1 MTGAVQGAGGELG
14 SSSPRPRDLAQA
26 ATLFAAP
33 TTPSQHAAAFLVG
46 LAMLALFLIGAMGA
60 KTPVGNIPGL
70 LPAYAVIILVTDLL
84 TSFLIA
90 SQFLL
95 SGHRALLW
103 LVGGYAYSGAMAV
116 LQVAALPGAFAP
128 LDPDGPLSQSAL
140 WLYTAWHMAFPL
152 AVLGFAQRQRQAPPP
167 VAGDV
172 RKMLALGIGLGAVL
186 AAGLTLAAVLFS
198 VDRWLPRV
206 TLVNTYN
213 NDMAVKVIY
222 VAMLLINF
230 CTPAILA
237 TVTKVRTVGHLG
249 LLIST
254 VALAMDTLLNGLGL
268 ARFTLG
274 WFLARADGAIASS
287 VVLLLLLAEMVAL
300 YRRVHLMNGQLNAQR
315 ERLLALTGDLDR
327 ARRTA
332 EEARQVAERAN
343 AAKSDFLANMSHEI
357 RTPMNGVTGMAQ
369 ILLDTPLTTQQRG
382 YAEIIR
388 DNADA
393 LLGVINDILDISKL
407 EAGKVSLERIQFN
420 LDELVDGVLSILGP
434 KARDKGLEIGALVHE
449 GAMGMWWGDPTRV
462 RQVLLNL
469 VGNAIKFTAKGAVS
483 VDIKLLGDGPVLP
496 EQTRRLRVTVQDT
509 GIGIDPAK
517 AGRLFQMF
525 EQADSSIT
533 RRFGGTGLGLAIS
546 RQLVELMGGAI
557 GVEST
562 PGEGATFWF
571 DIPLERAVAPSR
583 TVQPLGDRL
592 RGRRALVVDDTPVNR
607 LILVHHLMTCGM
619 TVDEASGGIQARNHL
634 LRTMAVMDGTLDGAC
649 TDGGQA
655 ALPDVILID
664 HHMPELDGPGLA
676 AWIRAEPRLAG
687 VRLLLASSLEAPAT
701 GDGARESLFDAVV
714 PKPIR
719 RPQLLEALAKACG
732 LRVDL
737 AETAPPRP
745 ATAATPAG
753 ATKPR
758 ILVVEDNLTNQTI
771 ASVLLEKAG
780 YHVQIA
786 EDGAQA
792 VRACLQTR
800 FDLVLMDVQMPVMDG
815 IEATR
820 RIRAVDVR
828 VPQMPIIAMT
838 ANAMAGMREE
848 YLAAGMDDYVSK
860 PFKSD
865 RFLETVGRWL
875 AERAPQPATEPDAA
889 TLLLEPRV
897 LARLE
902 RTVPPTDFRALVDG
916 IVSRG
921 RGRLDAVLDLSAA
934 HATGALR
941 EATRDLAVMADS
953 CGLVLL
959 ARQARLL
966 GDSLA
971 QSGSGANGGTDGG
984 ADVEEQ
990 LRALADL
997 GHRSWDALRQRFLGL
1012 DVA

>member
-1 MTGAVQGAGGELG
+1 MTGAVQGAGGRRGLA
-14 SSSPRPRDLAQA
+14 SPRSRGVAPAT
-26 ATLFAAP
+26 TLFMAP

-46 LAMLALFLIGAMGA
+46 LALLGLFLVGAMGA

-84 TSFLIA
+84 TAFLIA

-95 SGHRALLW
+95 SGQRALLW
-103 LVGGYAYSGAMAV
+103 LVGGYAYSGMMAV

-128 LDPDGPLSQSAL
+128 LDPDGALSQSAL
-140 WLYTAWHMAFPL
+140 WLYVAWHTAFPV
-152 AVLGFAQRQRQAPPP
+152 AVLGFAHWQRREPPA
-167 VAGDV
+167 VAVEFRRG
-172 RKMLALGIGLGAVL
+172 MAGGAGMGAVV
-186 AAGLTLAAVLFS
+186 AAPLTLAIVVTS
-198 VDRWLPRV
+198 IDRWLPHV

-213 NDMAVKVIY
+213 NDVTVKAVYLV
-222 VAMLLINF
+222 MLLINF
-230 CTPAILA
+230 CTPAVLA

-274 WFLARADGAIASS
+274 WFLARADGAVASS
-287 VVLLLLLAEMVAL
+287 VVLVLLLAEMVSL
-300 YRRVHLMNGQLNAQR
+300 YRRVHVMNGQLNAQR
-315 ERLLALTGDLDR
+315 ERLLTLTGDLDR

-332 EEARQVAERAN
+332 EEARQVAEQAN

-357 RTPMNGVTGMAQ
+357 RTPMNGITGMAQ

-407 EAGKVSLERIQFN
+407 EAGKVTLERIQFN
-420 LDELVDGVLSILGP
+420 LDELVDGVLAILGP
-434 KARDKGLEIGALVHE
+434 RARDKGLEIGALVHDD
-449 GAMGMWWGDPTRV
+449 ASGMWWGDPTRV

-483 VDIKLLGDGPVLP
+483 VDITLLGEGPALP
-496 EQTRRLRVTVQDT
+496 QQSRRLRVKVQDT
-509 GIGIDPAK
+509 GIGIDPAQ
-517 AGRLFQMF
+517 AGKLFQMF

-546 RQLVELMGGAI
+546 RQLVELMGGSI

-562 PGEGATFWF
+562 PGAGATFWF
-571 DIPLERAVAPSR
+571 DVPLERGVAPSR

-592 RGRRALVVDDTPVNR
+592 RGRHALVVDDTPVNR

-619 TVDEASGGIQARNHL
+619 TVDEAPGGIQARNHL
-634 LRTMAVMDGTLDGAC
+634 LWILAVQDGSLTGAC
-649 TDGGQA
+649 AEGSRAT
-655 ALPDVILID
+655 LPDVILID
-664 HHMPELDGPGLA
+664 HHMPDLDGPGLA
-676 AWIRAEPRLAG
+676 TWIREEPRLAG
-687 VRLLLASSLEAPAT
+687 VRLLLASSLETPAAA
-701 GDGARESLFDAVV
+701 GDKLFDAVV

-719 RPQLLEALAKACG
+719 RPQLLEGLAQACG
-732 LRVDL
+732 LQV
-737 AETAPPRP
+737 EPAPVAP
-745 ATAATPAG
+745 AASPAPQG
-753 ATKPR
+753 GRGR
-758 ILVVEDNLTNQTI
+758 ILVAEDNVTNQTI

-780 YHVQIA
+780 YQVQIA
-786 EDGAQA
+786 ENGEQA

-800 FDLVLMDVQMPVMDG
+800 FNLVLMDVQMPVMDG

-820 RIRAVDVR
+820 RIRAADHR
-828 VPQMPIIAMT
+828 TPLMPIIAMT
-838 ANAMAGMREE
+838 ANAMTGMRED

-860 PFKSD
+860 PFKAEHLLD
-865 RFLETVGRWL
+865 MVARWL
-875 AERAPQPATEPDAA
+875 TERAPPPAELEED

-902 RTVPPTDFRALVDG
+902 RTLPPEEFRVLVDG
-916 IVSRG
+916 IINRG
-921 RGRLDAVLDLSAA
+921 RSRLEAVLDLAA
-934 HATGALR
+934 ADAPAALR
-941 EATRDLAVMADS
+941 DATRDLAAMADS
-953 CGLVLL
+953 CGLVQL
-959 ARQARLL
+959 AREARRL

-971 QSGSGANGGTDGG
+971 GTDAGPGG
-984 ADVEEQ
+984 GPHEGALGGSEVAVR
-990 LRALADL
+990 LPPLADL
-997 GHRSWDALRQRFLGL
+997 GHRSWDALRQRFLGAP
-1012 DVA
+1012 VS

>member
-14 SSSPRPRDLAQA
+14 SSSQRPRDLAQA
-26 ATLFAAP
+26 TTLFAAP

-103 LVGGYAYSGAMAV
+103 LVGGYAYSGVMSV

-128 LDPDGPLSQSAL
+128 LDPDGTLSQSAL

-167 VAGDV
+167 VAGEA
-172 RKMLALGIGLGAVL
+172 RKMMALGVGVGAVL

-198 VDRWLPRV
+198 IDRWLPRV

-213 NDMAVKVIY
+213 NDMVVKVIY

-287 VVLLLLLAEMVAL
+287 VVLLLLLAEMVSL
-300 YRRVHLMNGQLNAQR
+300 YRRVHLLNGQLNAQR

-449 GAMGMWWGDPTRV
+449 GAMGMWWGDPTRL

-483 VDIKLLGDGPVLP
+483 VDIQLLGDVPALP

-509 GIGIDPAK
+509 GIGIDPAQ
-517 AGRLFQMF
+517 AGKLFQMF

-546 RQLVELMGGAI
+546 RQLVELMGGSI

-562 PGEGATFWF
+562 PGEGATFWL

-583 TVQPLGDRL
+583 AVQPLGDRL

-619 TVDEASGGIQARNHL
+619 TVDEASGGLQARNHL

-687 VRLLLASSLEAPAT
+687 VRLLLASSLEAPAA
-701 GDGARESLFDAVV
+701 GVGAPESLFDAVV

-732 LRVDL
+732 LRVEL
-737 AETAPPRP
+737 AEAAPPRSAP
-745 ATAATPAG
+745 ATTPAG
-753 ATKPR
+753 ASKPR
-758 ILVVEDNLTNQTI
+758 ILVVEDNITNQTI

-780 YHVQIA
+780 YQVQIA

-875 AERAPQPATEPDAA
+875 AERAPQPTSEPDAT

-934 HATGALR
+934 NATEALR

-959 ARQARLL
+959 ARQARQL

-971 QSGSGANGGTDGG
+971 QPDGG
-984 ADVEEQ
+984 ADVDGQ

-997 GHRSWDALRQRFLGL
+997 GHRSWDALRQRFLG
-1012 DVA
+1012 VSVE

>member
-1 MTGAVQGAGGELG
+1 M
-14 SSSPRPRDLAQA
+14 AQPT
-26 ATLFAAP
+26 TLFMVP
-33 TTPSQHAAAFLVG
+33 TKPSQHAAAFLVG
-46 LAMLALFLIGAMGA
+46 LAMLALFLVGAVGA
-60 KTPVGNIPGL
+60 KTPVGNVPGL
-70 LPAYAVIILVTDLL
+70 LPAYGVIILITDLL

-95 SGHRALLW
+95 SGQRALLW
-103 LVGGYAYSGAMAV
+103 LIGGYAYSGIMSV

-128 LDPDGPLSQSAL
+128 LDPDGALSQSAL
-140 WLYTAWHMAFPL
+140 WLYVAWHTVFPL
-152 AVLGFAQRQRQAPPP
+152 AVLGFAHFQRTAPPA
-167 VAGDV
+167 VAADA
-172 RKMLALGIGLGAVL
+172 RRPLALVTSLGAVV
-186 AAGLTLAAVLFS
+186 AAGLTMVAVLYAM
-198 VDRWLPRV
+198 DRWLPRV

-213 NDMAVKVIY
+213 NSMVVKAVYLV
-222 VAMLLINF
+222 MLLLNF

-237 TVTKVRTVGHLG
+237 TVTRVRTVGDLG

-254 VALAMDTLLNGLGL
+254 VALALDTLLNGLGL

-287 VVLLLLLAEMVAL
+287 VVLMMLLGEMVSL
-300 YRRVHLMNGQLNAQR
+300 YRRVHLMNGQLNTQR
-315 ERLLALTGDLDR
+315 ERLLTLTDDLDR

-343 AAKSDFLANMSHEI
+343 ATKSDFLANMSHEI

-407 EAGKVSLERIQFN
+407 EAGKVTLERVQFN
-420 LDELVDGVLSILGP
+420 LDELVDGVLAILGP
-434 KARDKGLEIGALVHE
+434 KARDKGLEIGALVHD
-449 GAMGMWWGDPTRV
+449 AAIGMWWGDPTRL

-469 VGNAIKFTAKGAVS
+469 VGNAIKFTAKGTVS
-483 VDIKLLGDGPVLP
+483 VDITLLGDGPALP

-509 GIGIDPAK
+509 GIGIDTAK
-517 AGRLFQMF
+517 AGKLFQMF

-546 RQLVELMGGAI
+546 RQLVELMGGGI

-571 DIPLERAVAPSR
+571 EVPLERAVAPALAVR
-583 TVQPLGDRL
+583 PLGDHL

-607 LILVHHLMTCGM
+607 LILVHHLATCGM
-619 TVDEASGGIQARNHL
+619 TVDEASGGPQARNHL
-634 LRTMAVMDGTLDGAC
+634 TQAMTAMDQDDAGC
-649 TDGGQA
+649 P
-655 ALPDVILID
+655 LPDVILID
-664 HHMPELDGPGLA
+664 HHMPGLDGPALA
-676 AWIRAEPRLAG
+676 AWIRSEPRLAG
-687 VRLLLASSLEAPAT
+687 VRLLMASSLEGPL
-701 GDGARESLFDAVV
+701 GSRESLFDAVV

-732 LRVDL
+732 LRIE
-737 AETAPPRP
+737 AQ
-745 ATAATPAG
+745 TPVTQTPLTQTPVTL
-753 ATKPR
+753 ATKGR
-758 ILVVEDNLTNQTI
+758 ILVVEDNITNQTI

-780 YHVQIA
+780 YQVQIA

-800 FDLVLMDVQMPVMDG
+800 FDLVLMDIQMPVMDG

-820 RIRAVDVR
+820 RIRAVDNR
-828 VPQMPIIAMT
+828 TPPMPIIAMT
-838 ANAMAGMREE
+838 ANAMTGVRED

-860 PFKSD
+860 PFKAD
-865 RFLETVGRWL
+865 RLLETVARWL
-875 AERAPQPATEPDAA
+875 AARAPQAADEPDGVA
-889 TLLLEPRV
+889 LLLEPKV

-902 RTVPPTDFRALVDG
+902 RTVPPADFRALVDG

-921 RGRLDAVLDLSAA
+921 RGRLDTVLELAGAGAPD
-934 HATGALR
+934 ALR

-953 CGLVLL
+953 CGLVQL
-959 ARQARLL
+959 ARLARRLSDGLAPGAAAVVDTPALL
-966 GDSLA
+966 RELA
-971 QSGSGANGGTDGG
+971 
-984 ADVEEQ
+984 E
-990 LRALADL
+990 L
-997 GHRSWDALRQRFLGL
+997 GHRSWDTLHQRFLGAP
-1012 DVA
+1012 VS

>member
-1 MTGAVQGAGGELG
+1 MTGAVQGAGGGQGL
-14 SSSPRPRDLAQA
+14 SSPRPPGLAQA
-26 ATLFAAP
+26 TTLFAVP

-95 SGHRALLW
+95 SGNRALLW
-103 LVGGYAYSGAMAV
+103 LVGGYAYSGIMAV

-152 AVLGFAQRQRQAPPP
+152 AVLGFARRQRQAPPP
-167 VAGDV
+167 VAADA
-172 RKMLALGIGLGAVL
+172 RKTLALGVGGGAVL
-186 AAGLTLAAVLFS
+186 AAGLTLVVVLFS
-198 VDRWLPRV
+198 IDRWLPRV

-213 NDMAVKVIY
+213 NDVVVKVIY

-230 CTPAILA
+230 CTPAILVS
-237 TVTKVRTVGHLG
+237 VTKVRTVGHLG

-287 VVLLLLLAEMVAL
+287 VVLLLLLAEMVSL

-332 EEARQVAERAN
+332 EEARLVAERAN

-407 EAGKVSLERIQFN
+407 EAGKVTLERLQFN
-420 LDELVDGVLSILGP
+420 LDELVDGVLAILGP

-449 GAMGMWWGDPTRV
+449 GAIGMWWGDPTRI

-483 VDIKLLGDGPVLP
+483 VDVKLLGDGAAMP

-509 GIGIDPAK
+509 GIGIDPAQ
-517 AGRLFQMF
+517 AGKLFQMF

-546 RQLVELMGGAI
+546 RQLVELMGGSI

-562 PGEGATFWF
+562 PGEGSTFWF
-571 DIPLERAVAPSR
+571 DIPLERAAAPSR
-583 TVQPLGDRL
+583 AVQPLGDRL

-619 TVDEASGGIQARNHL
+619 AVDEASGGIQARNHL
-634 LRTMAVMDGTLDGAC
+634 LRAMAAMDGALEGAC
-649 TDGGQA
+649 ADGNQA
-655 ALPDVILID
+655 TLPDVILID

-687 VRLLLASSLEAPAT
+687 VRLLLASSLEAPA
-701 GDGARESLFDAVV
+701 GRESLFDAVV

-732 LRVDL
+732 LRGEL
-737 AETAPPRP
+737 ADTTAEPRAAPPT
-745 ATAATPAG
+745 TAATG
-753 ATKPR
+753 R
-758 ILVVEDNLTNQTI
+758 ILVVEDNITNQTI

-780 YHVQIA
+780 YQVQIA

-820 RIRAVDVR
+820 RIRAVDGR
-828 VPQMPIIAMT
+828 VPPMPIIAMT
-838 ANAMAGMREE
+838 ANAMAGMKEE

-875 AERAPQPATEPDAA
+875 AERAPQAVAEPDET

-902 RTVPPTDFRALVDG
+902 RTVPPADFRALVDG

-921 RGRLDAVLDLSAA
+921 RARLDAVLDLTAA
-934 HATGALR
+934 DATEALR

-953 CGLVLL
+953 CGLVQLAGR
-959 ARQARLL
+959 ARQL

-971 QSGSGANGGTDGG
+971 HPDGG
-984 ADVEEQ
+984 ADVAGQ

-997 GHRSWDALRQRFLGL
+997 GHRSWDALRQRFLG
-1012 DVA
+1012 VPV